1 MDTPGES
8 TTRRDRYT
16 LVPGMTAYR
25 ASQIFRRSTAALSL
39 VWVVLGVGVGLFLGA
54 TSRRGG
60 MTASEAVL
68 LAGVLLVP
76 ALVIVAFVVFVSR
89 RDRAEAAA
97 GYTTQT
103 SGRVAFDQVDP
114 VTGVVIRRAH
124 SAVLTLPS
132 AEAGG
137 PAEVGGPPEPALAP
151 TTATYFAMPPNEGR
165 GAAIVYTAA
174 AVLFAVLLT
183 ALLLPVALS
192 VPDGPGR
199 SGVLIGLVAAI
210 VGVPLLV
217 AVSLG
222 LGVLRTRGRIRRF
235 ATARPGETV
244 FLSPKTPELRQALKA
259 AGGATPHL
267 GLGGAVVVSVG
278 FDGIRLWKGS
288 PDAEPRFTLTWDRVD
303 HVQAGTLMVAAGK
316 TRVPYRTAHVFQ
328 KGTPPIDL
336 PLPLVNPR
344 GQGTARAGYAN
355 DVLGSMARFTTVLP
369 AQEPVLRKRAARQ

>member
-1 MDTPGES
+1 MDTPGEA
-8 TTRRDRYT
+8 TARRDQYT

-25 ASQIFRRSTAALSL
+25 ASLLFRRTTAALSL

-54 TSRRGG
+54 TGRRGAL
-60 MTASEAVL
+60 TASGSVL
-68 LAGVLLVP
+68 LVVVLLVP
-76 ALVIVAFVVFVSR
+76 ALVIAAFVVFVSR

-114 VTGVVIRRAH
+114 VTGIVIRRAR
-124 SAVLTLPS
+124 SAVLTLPM
-132 AEAGG
+132 AEGGASPG
-137 PAEVGGPPEPALAP
+137 PASAGATL
-151 TTATYFAMPPNEGR
+151 TYFSVPSNEGR
-165 GAAIVYTAA
+165 GAGIVYAA
-174 AVLFAVLLT
+174 AAALFAVLMT
-183 ALLLPVALS
+183 ALLLPVALT

-199 SGVLIGLVAAI
+199 AGVLIGLVVAV

-217 AVSLG
+217 AVILG
-222 LGVLRTRGRIRRF
+222 LGALRKRGRIHRF
-235 ATARPGETV
+235 ATARPGETI
-244 FLSPKTPELRQALKA
+244 FLSPQTPELRHALKA
-259 AGGATPHL
+259 AGGTAPHL
-267 GLGGAVVVSVG
+267 GLGGRVVVSVG

-288 PDAEPRFTLTWDRVD
+288 PNAEPRFTLTWDRVD
-303 HVQAGTLMVAAGK
+303 HVQAGTLMVAAGR

-328 KGTPPIDL
+328 KGTPPIDV

-369 AQEPVLRKRAARQ
+369 AQEPVRRRRQARQ

>member
-54 TSRRGG
+54 TSRRGA
-60 MTASEAVL
+60 MTASDAVL

-137 PAEVGGPPEPALAP
+137 PAEAGGAASAP
-151 TTATYFAMPPNEGR
+151 TTATYFAVPPNEGR

-244 FLSPKTPELRQALKA
+244 FLSPQTPELRQALKA
-259 AGGATPHL
+259 AGGAAPHL